1 MRFRAMKKKNQKKR
15 TYIRRFSKLGLIM
28 RLTQVAMKRLTQVL
42 LTYVKLAFI
51 KLSILSPLYT
61 YSYAVLK
68 YHPNTFLFF
77 FQTPAISLWCRAAK
91 EIKAQPSSHFDW

>member
-61 YSYAVLK
+61 YSYAVTLILS
-68 YHPNTFLFF
+68 YFFFRHLLFLFGAG
-77 FQTPAISLWCRAAK
+77 QQK
-91 EIKAQPSSHFDW
+91 K

>member
-61 YSYAVLK
+61 YSYAVTLILS
-68 YHPNTFLFF
+68 YFF

-91 EIKAQPSSHFDW
+91 EIKA